1 MTDSLEPVRTL
12 VTGGAGF
19 IGGEVVAS
27 LLADGAA
34 VTVFDNLSTAEP
46 DWMSRFEDD
55 VSLSFVLGDVTDAA
69 TLRRAM
75 TGHERVVHLASATDI
90 AGGLDHPERD
100 FASGVVAT
108 EIVCESM
115 HDLDIR
121 ELWFASS
128 GVVYGRSPRIPTA
141 EGDGPLLPESHYAA
155 AKLAGEALIAGFA
168 NLYGWTAFAF
178 RFGNTVGPR
187 TNHGVVHD
195 FVVKLLRDP
204 GRLDILG
211 DGRQAKPY
219 IAVGDLVAGIRRAA
233 AAVPRT
239 PMTILN
245 VGTEGTL
252 TVGDVA
258 AIVIEALDLD
268 PDSVELAFAAGSPD
282 GGGWPGDT
290 ARVAFD
296 TSAIRSL
303 GWQPTLSAADAVR
316 ATALAIAAR
325 YRAGERPLL
334 TAAERWAGS
343 SVPARS
349 GAG

>member
-1 MTDSLEPVRTL
+1 MSDRLQPIRTL

-46 DWMSRFEDD
+46 DWRSRFEGGAR
-55 VSLSFVLGDVTDAA
+55 VEFVLGDVTDAA
-69 TLRRAM
+69 AVRAAM
-75 TGHERVVHLASATDI
+75 IGHHRVVHLASGTDI
-90 AGGLDHPERD
+90 AGGLDHPDRD

-108 EIVCESM
+108 ELVCESM
-115 HDLDIR
+115 HALGIR

-128 GVVYGRSPRIPTA
+128 GVVYGRPPRTPTA

-168 NLYGWTAFAF
+168 NLYGWRAYAF

-187 TNHGVVHD
+187 SNHGVVHD

-204 GRLDILG
+204 GRLEILG

-219 IAVGDLVAGIRRAA
+219 IAVSDLVGGIWQAVAA
-233 AAVPRT
+233 APRN
-239 PMTILN
+239 PVTILN

-252 TVGDVA
+252 TVRDVS

-268 PDSVELAFAAGSPD
+268 ADSIELAFASGSPD

-303 GWQPTLSAADAVR
+303 GWRPTLTAAEAVR
-316 ATALAIAAR
+316 ATALAIATR
-325 YRAGERPLL
+325 YRSGKRPLL
-334 TAAERWAGS
+334 TASERWAGS
-343 SVPARS
+343 SGPARS